1 LTSILER
8 VCDRIVAQEQ
18 SAFIRGRYILEIVVI
33 AHEVVHSMHRSK
45 EPRVVIKLNYEK
57 SYDRV
62 NLDFLF
68 EILRT
73 RSFSEEW
80 IGWIKMLVLGGSMS
94 VMTNGEESGT
104 IKTGRGLRQGDSL
117 SPQLFNLVGDVLN
130 KMIRKV
136 ADKGLVTELLEGFR
150 PKGILALQYAYDTLL
165 FSSCDKLALRNL
177 KIVLMLFEKGLWP
190 KD

>member
-104 IKTGRGLRQGDSL
+104 IKTGRGLRQGDPL
-117 SPQLFNLVGDVLN
+117 SP
-130 KMIRKV
+130 
-136 ADKGLVTELLEGFR
+136 
-150 PKGILALQYAYDTLL
+150 
-165 FSSCDKLALRNL
+165 
-177 KIVLMLFEKGLWP
+177 
-190 KD
+190 